1 MKGLIA
7 KKVGMTQVFDESGNL
22 TPVTVIRVEPNT
34 VVATKTK
41 ETCGYDAVV
50 LGVDDMKSNKA
61 NKAYAGIFPENVSP
75 KRTLKEFRDF
85 EKEVKVG
92 DSVGLELFNE
102 SRFLDVTATSKGK
115 GFQGVMKRWGFH
127 GGRATH
133 GSKFHREPGGTGN
146 CTTPGHCFKNTKL
159 PGRMG
164 FRRVTVQN
172 LKIVKI
178 DPELNVILVR
188 GAVPGNKDCTLI
200 VKSAVKKLHGGIRIM
215 EKKVYSTDGK
225 ELRTITLDDKVFG
238 LPVNDDVIYYAI
250 TNELANMRVGT
261 ACTKGR
267 AEVHGSNAKP
277 YKQKGTGNARRGDK
291 KSPIMVG
298 GGTIFGPKPRDFS
311 YSMPKKAKRLA
322 MKSILSMQAQ
332 SDRFTVV
339 EDFTVESGKTKD
351 LVKILDNFVKGER
364 TVIVLK
370 DDDAK
375 IKQAGRNI
383 PSLSFLSYNR
393 LRAHDLY
400 YARKI
405 VILEGAVKNLSD
417 FYAEDKEAE

>member
-1 MKGLIA
+1 
-7 KKVGMTQVFDESGNL
+7 
-22 TPVTVIRVEPNT
+22 
-34 VVATKTK
+34 
-41 ETCGYDAVV
+41 
-50 LGVDDMKSNKA
+50 
-61 NKAYAGIFPENVSP
+61 
-75 KRTLKEFRDF
+75 
-85 EKEVKVG
+85 
-92 DSVGLELFNE
+92 
-102 SRFLDVTATSKGK
+102 
-115 GFQGVMKRWGFH
+115 
-127 GGRATH
+127 
-133 GSKFHREPGGTGN
+133 
-146 CTTPGHCFKNTKL
+146 
-159 PGRMG
+159 
-164 FRRVTVQN
+164 
-172 LKIVKI
+172 
-178 DPELNVILVR
+178 
-188 GAVPGNKDCTLI
+188 
-200 VKSAVKKLHGGIRIM
+200 M

-417 FYAEDKEAE
+417 F

>member
-1 MKGLIA
+1 
-7 KKVGMTQVFDESGNL
+7 
-22 TPVTVIRVEPNT
+22 
-34 VVATKTK
+34 
-41 ETCGYDAVV
+41 
-50 LGVDDMKSNKA
+50 
-61 NKAYAGIFPENVSP
+61 
-75 KRTLKEFRDF
+75 
-85 EKEVKVG
+85 
-92 DSVGLELFNE
+92 
-102 SRFLDVTATSKGK
+102 
-115 GFQGVMKRWGFH
+115 
-127 GGRATH
+127 
-133 GSKFHREPGGTGN
+133 
-146 CTTPGHCFKNTKL
+146 
-159 PGRMG
+159 
-164 FRRVTVQN
+164 
-172 LKIVKI
+172 
-178 DPELNVILVR
+178 
-188 GAVPGNKDCTLI
+188 
-200 VKSAVKKLHGGIRIM
+200 M

-351 LVKILDNFVKGER
+351 LVKILDNFAKGER